1 VNTILLTN
9 LIKIRWTAIFG
20 QFAAIFF
27 VEKILEI
34 KILFTECL
42 IVILLSVL
50 INLSA
55 LFFQKKDNISD
66 KKVFLFLLF
75 DTSQLGVLLFLNG
88 GILNPFSILV
98 LAPVII
104 SATYL
109 KSSWTVFLSLYSIFL
124 VVILKYYFIPLNW
137 RNDFIIPNL
146 YNNGLL
152 ISLIITIIFIAAYT
166 YLFANS
172 SRKISK
178 ALAETKVQLNNQKK
192 ITEIGSLSAAAVH
205 ELSTP
210 LNTIFLILNDL
221 LKEKILIKNEN
232 LFKDVMLLKSQAER
246 CRDILLSLSKSP
258 HLLKDNFFEKIKIED
273 LINLSFE
280 KFNTNK
286 ALNIIFEKTSR
297 EITILYKDEINYA
310 FGNIIQNAIQHSKNT
325 ISITISTNLKELL
338 IKISDDGIGFSRDI
352 LDKLGEPY
360 ITKTKKGMGL
370 GIFIAKNLIENVNG
384 KMHFYN
390 SSSGNAVVEILFKDS
405 ILKHE

>member
-1 VNTILLTN
+1 MNTILLSN
-9 LIKIRWTAIFG
+9 LIKIRWIAIFG
-20 QFAAIFF
+20 QLAAILF
-27 VEKILEI
+27 VQTILEI
-34 KILFTECL
+34 QILFVECL
-42 IVILLSVL
+42 IVILVSVL
-50 INLSA
+50 INLGA
-55 LFFQKKDNISD
+55 FFFQKNDNISD

-75 DTSQLGVLLFLNG
+75 DTSQLGLLLFLNG

-109 KSSWTVFLSLYSIFL
+109 KSYWTVFLSVYSIFL

-152 ISLIITIIFIAAYT
+152 ISLIITIIFIAVYA

-172 SRKISK
+172 ARNISK
-178 ALAETKVQLNNQKK
+178 ALAETKLQLNNQKK

-210 LNTIFLILNDL
+210 LNTIFLILSDL
-221 LKEKILIKNEN
+221 LKEEILIKNKN
-232 LFKDVMLLKSQAER
+232 LFKDVILLKSQAER
-246 CRDILLSLSKSP
+246 CRDILLSLSKNP

-273 LINLSFE
+273 LIKLNFE
-280 KFNTNK
+280 KFNKNK
-286 ALNIIFEKTSR
+286 VLNIIFEQTSR
-297 EITILYKDEINYA
+297 EVSILYKDEINYA
-310 FGNIIQNAIQHSKNT
+310 FSNIIQNAIQHSKNEVT
-325 ISITISTNLKELL
+325 IVISSNLKELSV
-338 IKISDDGIGFSRDI
+338 KISDDGSGFSRDI

-384 KMHFYN
+384 KMNFFN
-390 SSSGNAVVEILFKDS
+390 SSKGNAVVEILFKVS
-405 ILKHE
+405 ILKT

>member
-1 VNTILLTN
+1 MNTILLTN
-9 LIKIRWTAIFG
+9 LIKIRWIAIFG
-20 QFAAIFF
+20 QLAAIFF
-27 VEKILEI
+27 VYNILQI
-34 KILFTECL
+34 KILFFEC
-42 IVILLSVL
+42 IIIIFLSVL
-50 INLSA
+50 INLGA
-55 LFFQKKDNISD
+55 LFFQKKDKISD

-109 KSSWTVFLSLYSIFL
+109 KSSWTVLLSLYSIFL
-124 VVILKYYFIPLNW
+124 VIILKYTFIPLNW
-137 RNDFIIPNL
+137 RNDFVIPNL

-152 ISLIITIIFIAAYT
+152 ISLIITIIFIAVYT
-166 YLFANS
+166 YLFASS
-172 SRKISK
+172 SRRISQ
-178 ALAETKVQLNNQKK
+178 ALSETKLQLNNQKK

-221 LKEKILIKNEN
+221 LKEKILINNKN
-232 LFKDVMLLKSQAER
+232 LFKDVALLKSQAER
-246 CRDILLSLSKSP
+246 CGDILLSLSKNP
-258 HLLKDNFFEKIKIED
+258 HILKDNFFENIKIED
-273 LINLSFE
+273 LIKLSFE

-286 ALNIIFEKTSR
+286 VLNIIFKETNSD
-297 EITILYKDEINYA
+297 ISILYKDEINYA
-310 FGNIIQNAIQHSKNT
+310 FSNIIQNAIQHSKNKVF
-325 ISITISTNLKELL
+325 ITIFKDINKLS
-338 IKISDDGIGFSRDI
+338 IKITDDGNGFSRDI

-384 KMHFYN
+384 KIHFYN
-390 SSSGNAVVEILFKDS
+390 SSNGNAVVEILFKGS
-405 ILKHE
+405 ILIT